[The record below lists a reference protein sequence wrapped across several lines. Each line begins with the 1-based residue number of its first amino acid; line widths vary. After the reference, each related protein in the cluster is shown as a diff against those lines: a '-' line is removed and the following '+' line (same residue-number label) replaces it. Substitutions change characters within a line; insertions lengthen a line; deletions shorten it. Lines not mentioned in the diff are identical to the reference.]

1 MKLSGHPVKTGQA
14 RREARGTKWRAESK
28 PRNTV
33 LIVPIDPAYKGGL
46 TGHLPITS
54 LKLGERRKPM
64 TLKERL
70 DSGKFVVAVELQP
83 PKGNDLSELY
93 EYAELLKG
101 RVDTINVPDL
111 QNAIM
116 RLGSLSVCTLL
127 KAKGME
133 VIYNLSCSDRNR
145 LALQSELLNASALG
159 LKNLLLLQ
167 GDQPSMGDHFETKAV
182 FDLDVTGLLGA
193 AKRLQ
198 EGYDLT
204 GNDLQGKPQF
214 CVGTQINAAAKG
226 HVLDLEIMDMEKKI
240 RMGVDFFFTNSIY
253 DATLFEPFAKKVAH
267 FKVPIIVGITLLK
280 SVGMARY
287 VNKHVEGASI
297 PDSII
302 DQLMKASDKQKASIE
317 IAGGLIKALKPL
329 CQGVQIIPIGWEK
342 QVPALLDYVGL

>member
-1 MKLSGHPVKTGQA
+1 MSFK
-14 RREARGTKWRAESK
+14 E
-28 PRNTV
+28 
-33 LIVPIDPAYKGGL
+33 
-46 TGHLPITS
+46 HL
-54 LKLGERRKPM
+54 E
-64 TLKERL
+64 
-70 DSGKFVVAVELQP
+70 SGKFVVVAELQP
-83 PKGNDLSELY
+83 PKGNDLSGLC

-101 RVDTINVPDL
+101 RVDAINVPDL

-116 RLGSLSVCTLL
+116 RLGSLSVCSLL
-127 KAKGME
+127 KTRGME
-133 VIYNLSCSDRNR
+133 AIYNLSCSDRNR

-159 LKNLLLLQ
+159 LKNVLLLQ
-167 GDQPSMGDHFETKAV
+167 GDPPTIGDHFEAQAV
-182 FDLDVTGLLGA
+182 FDLDVMGLLGA

-226 HVLDLEIMDMEKKI
+226 HVLDLEVMDIEKKI
-240 RMGVDFFFTNSIY
+240 RLGVDFFFTNSIY
-253 DATLFEPFAKKVAH
+253 DVRLFESFVKKAAH
-267 FKVPIIVGITLLK
+267 FKVPMIVGITLLK

-317 IAGGLIKALKPL
+317 IAGDLIKALKPL

-342 QVPALLDYVGL
+342 QVPALLDYAGL

>member
-1 MKLSGHPVKTGQA
+1 
-14 RREARGTKWRAESK
+14 
-28 PRNTV
+28 
-33 LIVPIDPAYKGGL
+33 
-46 TGHLPITS
+46 
-54 LKLGERRKPM
+54 
-64 TLKERL
+64 
-70 DSGKFVVAVELQP
+70 
-83 PKGNDLSELY
+83 
-93 EYAELLKG
+93 
-101 RVDTINVPDL
+101 VDAINVPDL

-127 KAKGME
+127 KARGME
-133 VIYNLSCSDRNR
+133 AIYNLSCSDRNR

-159 LKNLLLLQ
+159 LKNVLLLQ
-167 GDQPSMGDHFETKAV
+167 GDHPSIGDHFEAQAV
-182 FDLDVTGLLGA
+182 FDLDVMGLLGV

-198 EGYDLT
+198 EGYDLM

-214 CVGTQINAAAKG
+214 CVGTQINAAVKG

-240 RMGVDFFFTNSIY
+240 RMGIDFFFTNSIY
-253 DATLFEPFAKKVAH
+253 DVSLFEPFVKKVMH
-267 FKVPIIVGITLLK
+267 FKVPIIAAITLLK

-317 IAGGLIKALKPL
+317 IAGSLIKALKPL

>member
-1 MKLSGHPVKTGQA
+1 V
-14 RREARGTKWRAESK
+14 E
-28 PRNTV
+28 
-33 LIVPIDPAYKGGL
+33 
-46 TGHLPITS
+46 
-54 LKLGERRKPM
+54 ERSKPM
-64 TLKERL
+64 TFKERL
-70 DSGKFVVAVELQP
+70 DSGKFAVAVELQP
-83 PKGNDLSELY
+83 PKGNELSELY

-101 RVDTINVPDL
+101 RVDAINVPDL

-116 RLGSLSVCTLL
+116 RLGSLSVCSLL
-127 KAKGME
+127 KARGME

-159 LKNLLLLQ
+159 LKNILLVQ
-167 GDQPSMGDHFETKAV
+167 GDPPSMGDHFEAKAV

-198 EGYDLT
+198 EGYDLS

-226 HVLDLEIMDMEKKI
+226 HVLDLELMDMEKKI
-240 RMGVDFFFTNSIY
+240 RTGVDFFFTHSIY
-253 DATLFEPFAKKVAH
+253 DVSLFEPFAKKVAQ
-267 FKVPIIVGITLLK
+267 FKVPIIAGITLLK

-302 DQLMKASDKQKASIE
+302 DQLMKASDKQRGSIE
-317 IAGGLIKALKPL
+317 IAGGLIKSLKSL